1 MVALVIVAVILLVYG
16 ICVAVVSQSGSSG

>member
-16 ICVAVVSQSGSSG
+16 ICVTVISGSVHG